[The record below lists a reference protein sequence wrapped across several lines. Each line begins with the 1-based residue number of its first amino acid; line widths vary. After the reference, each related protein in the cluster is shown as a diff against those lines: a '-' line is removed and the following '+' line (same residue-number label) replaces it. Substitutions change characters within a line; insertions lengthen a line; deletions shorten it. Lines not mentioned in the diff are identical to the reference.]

1 MTPSRLRASLRF
13 DGAAWRRFAELGC
26 VYAPEWF
33 KRVAPPVVAGIL
45 YGIAGP
51 QRRGVLA
58 NQRVVQGE
66 RSWLREHR
74 DALEVFGQ
82 FARSMTEGFEQWG
95 PRPRPLDVRLV
106 DAHIFEE
113 ALAEGRG
120 LVTVTGHFGSWEIA
134 ARTLSRLERPLNMVT
149 AHEHNPSVREF
160 VHDVRTR
167 HGYRV
172 IYSDRGLLAG
182 LPILQALRRH
192 EIVGLQLEPWGPK
205 RGSHEVTFC
214 GQRTRF
220 QLGPF
225 AVARVARAPIVPV
238 FAVRR
243 GIRAYDLRVG
253 RRFDPRTPED
263 SVRAL
268 EHTVAAYEELVREVP
283 EQWLMFD
290 EVWPVA
296 RPAGAEDDDTVRTRS
311 SVA

>member
-1 MTPSRLRASLRF
+1 VPSSLPASLRF
-13 DGAAWRRFAELGC
+13 DGDAWRRFAELGC
-26 VYAPEWF
+26 VHAPEWF
-33 KRVAPPVVAGIL
+33 KRVAPPVVAAIL
-45 YGIAGP
+45 YGVASG
-51 QRRGVLA
+51 QRRGVLE
-58 NQRVVQGE
+58 NQRVVRGR
-66 RSWLREHR
+66 RSWWREHR
-74 DALEVFGQ
+74 DAYGVFAQ

-95 PRPRPLDVRLV
+95 PHPRPLDVRLINADV
-106 DAHIFEE
+106 FED

-134 ARTLSRLERPLNMVT
+134 ARTIARLERPLNMVT
-149 AHEHNPSVREF
+149 AQELNPSVREF
-160 VHDVRTR
+160 VHDVRSR

-182 LPILQALRRH
+182 LPIIQALRRH

-205 RGSHEVTFC
+205 RGSHEVVFC
-214 GQRTRF
+214 GRRTRF

-253 RRFDPRTPED
+253 RRFDPRTPEE

-268 EHTVAAYEELVREVP
+268 EETVAEYEALVREAP
-283 EQWLMFD
+283 EQWLMFQ
-290 EVWPVA
+290 EVWPA
-296 RPAGAEDDDTVRTRS
+296 SQEGDADADDAVPTRS